1 MSTDATVSQESPLPP
16 QADSVRKWK
25 PLTAIQRRVA
35 GVLVEKAKTTPD
47 QYPLSLNALTSG
59 CNQKSNRDPQM
70 NLVPDQVEQA
80 LEQLRE
86 MGAVVEVQSGGRVP
100 KYKHCL
106 YEWLGVDKA
115 EIAVMAELMLRGE
128 QTVGELRGRAARM
141 EPIPDLNALRPILRS
156 LIAKGLVLELT
167 PEGRGQMVAHA
178 LYHEKELAAL
188 RDRYRDAPRTQ
199 HASEGTTGSRDAPGA
214 LLEHLQSAVEE
225 LRAQLQSLQ
234 EQVRELREWRSGA
247 NHG

>member
-1 MSTDATVSQESPLPP
+1 MSTEATVSQESPLLP

-70 NLVPDQVEQA
+70 NLAPDQVEQA

-141 EPIPDLNALRPILRS
+141 EPIADLNALRPILRS

-188 RDRYRDAPRTQ
+188 RDRYRDAP
-199 HASEGTTGSRDAPGA
+199 HASEGTAGSRDASGA
-214 LLEHLQSAVEE
+214 SLEHLQSAVEE

-234 EQVRELREWRSGA
+234 EQVRELRERRTGA